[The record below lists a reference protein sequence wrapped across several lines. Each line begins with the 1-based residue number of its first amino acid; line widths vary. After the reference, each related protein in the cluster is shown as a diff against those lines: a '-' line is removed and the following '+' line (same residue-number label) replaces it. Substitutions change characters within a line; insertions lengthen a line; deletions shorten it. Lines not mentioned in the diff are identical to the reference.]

1 MNGNAKLL
9 FQLIVAILILVLLAM
24 LITGGMILIKGV
36 GTKGT
41 FTYMIVLGNKSE
53 GSEPSPL
60 LQDRITAAAK
70 YMEEHPDV
78 IVIASG
84 YQSKGADI
92 SEAQCIYNG
101 LTALGIAP
109 ERILLEEQ
117 ATSTAENFLYSL
129 ELLEQKLGSTPGK
142 IGVLTNEF
150 QLLRADMIA
159 RDCGLE
165 PINIAAATTDTR
177 AFMTYFVREIFMV
190 WYDSLKL
197 ALT

>member
-1 MNGNAKLL
+1 MNGNSKLL

-117 ATSTAENFLYSL
+117 ATSTSENFLNSL

>member
-60 LQDRITAAAK
+60 LQDRIAAAAK
-70 YMEEHPDV
+70 YMEKHPDV

-117 ATSTAENFLYSL
+117 ATSTSENFLNSL

>member
-1 MNGNAKLL
+1 
-9 FQLIVAILILVLLAM
+9 
-24 LITGGMILIKGV
+24 
-36 GTKGT
+36 
-41 FTYMIVLGNKSE
+41 
-53 GSEPSPL
+53 
-60 LQDRITAAAK
+60 
-70 YMEEHPDV
+70 MEEHPDV

-117 ATSTAENFLYSL
+117 ATSTSENFLNSL